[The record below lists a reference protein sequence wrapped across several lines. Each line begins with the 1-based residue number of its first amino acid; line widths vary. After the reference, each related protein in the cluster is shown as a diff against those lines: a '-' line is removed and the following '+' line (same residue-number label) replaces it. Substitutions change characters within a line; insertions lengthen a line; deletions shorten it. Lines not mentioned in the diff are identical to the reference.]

1 MWICGRK
8 GRHRKSRLARKKQID
23 AAPEAAGEMRANW
36 TGVQVTIPKTIRRN
50 RGPPPAG
57 RLRLRFEVTSMRP
70 LWRRAFIMILFAAL
84 GFSAGLSAR
93 GPIGNLTGTVVDAK
107 GKPVADA
114 TVTMQSSDGKKPYA
128 THTDAE
134 GHFQF
139 TRYETGQ
146 YDLRAYSN
154 GMFSDWAKRI
164 SIRSQKTTEV
174 TLRLPPPA
182 DQSVSVTQ

>member
-1 MWICGRK
+1 L
-8 GRHRKSRLARKKQID
+8 S
-23 AAPEAAGEMRANW
+23 
-36 TGVQVTIPKTIRRN
+36 
-50 RGPPPAG
+50 
-57 RLRLRFEVTSMRP
+57 FEVTGMRAIV
-70 LWRRAFIMILFAAL
+70 RRAFMIVLFAAL
-84 GFSAGLSAR
+84 GFVAGVSAR

-128 THTDAE
+128 THTDAD

-146 YDLRAYSN
+146 YDLRAYSG

-182 DQSVSVTQ
+182 DQSVSVTK